1 LAQKRNGKMSVACP
15 KIELT
20 NKEQEM
26 KMYPDNE
33 LTACPTCGELGLTA
47 PNIWGTIE
55 FLHKIPSPRFQG
67 YFTFTA
73 DHKMSVA

>member
-1 LAQKRNGKMSVACP
+1 MSVASP

-33 LTACPTCGELGLTA
+33 LTPCPTCGELGLIA
-47 PNIWGTIE
+47 KNIWDKPE
-55 FLHKIPSPRFQG
+55 FLHKIPSPRFEG

>member
-1 LAQKRNGKMSVACP
+1 MSVASP

-33 LTACPTCGELGLTA
+33 LTPCPTCGELGLTA
-47 PNIWGTIE
+47 PTIWGQPE
-55 FLHKIPSPRFQG
+55 FMHKIPSPRFQG
-67 YFTFTA
+67 YFTFTT